1 MRSRRWFSVALLLL
15 APMAMAADRPAGPI
29 TEEGAIDGADFRIDI
44 PKNWNGGLVMYA
56 HGYAMVTMKPQF
68 NLDMV
73 KAAEPLGLAVAQSRY
88 SRQGWAAEEGI
99 LETEEL
105 RKHFVE
111 KYGSTS
117 PTIIAGHSQG
127 GQITYGTIEKY
138 PEAYD
143 GALPMC
149 GVATSAIQFFKE
161 RTFDMRLLFD
171 YYFPGVPGSAV
182 EFPDGTYTFA
192 KASAKVREL
201 IAAEPEKA
209 EAFAKMV
216 NVSSAKEL
224 PTVIAFWSEILR
236 EMTERAGG
244 NCFDNMDTIYSGSPD
259 DAKLNK
265 EIPRHAADPKAAAYL
280 REWVTLTGKI
290 SDPVLALH
298 TLVDD
303 LIPPTYANMYGE
315 KTVLAGTSDLYAQS
329 WIDRAGHCAFNTEE
343 TTEALRQL
351 LDWIK
356 TGKRP
361 TPGDWTKNP

>member
-1 MRSRRWFSVALLLL
+1 MCSRRWFAVALLLL
-15 APMAMAADRPAGPI
+15 APVAMAADRPAGPI

-44 PKNWNGGLVMYA
+44 PENWNGGLLMYA
-56 HGYAMVTMKPQF
+56 HGYAMASSKPGF
-68 NLDMV
+68 NMDMV
-73 KAAEPLGLAVAQSRY
+73 KVAASLGMAVAQSRY

-99 LETEEL
+99 LETEAL
-105 RKHFVE
+105 RKYFVE
-111 KYGSTS
+111 KYGPTS

-127 GQITYGTIEKY
+127 GAITYGTIERY
-138 PEAYD
+138 PDAYD

-149 GVATSAIQFFKE
+149 GVSTSAIEFFKQ
-161 RTFDMRLLFD
+161 RAFDMRLLFD
-171 YYFPGVPGSAV
+171 YFFPGVDGSVV
-182 EFPDGTYTFA
+182 EFPHGSYTFA
-192 KASAKVREL
+192 KTSAKVREL

-216 NVSSAKEL
+216 NISSVDEFPVVL
-224 PTVIAFWSEILR
+224 AFWSEILR

-244 NCFDNMDTIYSGSPD
+244 NCFDNMDTIYSGSTD

-303 LIPPTYANMYGE
+303 LIPPSYANAYGE
-315 KTVLAGTSDLYAQS
+315 KTIVAGTSDLYAQS
-329 WIDRAGHCAFNTEE
+329 WIDREGHCVFNTEE
-343 TTEALRQL
+343 TIEALRQL
-351 LDWIK
+351 LHWIK
-356 TGKRP
+356 TGERP
-361 TPGDWTKNP
+361 TPGDWTKNK

>member
-1 MRSRRWFSVALLLL
+1 MVSRVLGVVAFVLMASL
-15 APMAMAADRPAGPI
+15 AQAADKTVGPI
-29 TEEGAIDGADFRIDI
+29 TEEGDLGGAAFRIDI

-56 HGYAMVTMKPQF
+56 HGYSVRAMKPQF

-73 KAAEPLGLAVAQSRY
+73 KAAEPFGMAVAQSQY

-99 LETEEL
+99 LETEAL
-105 RKHFVE
+105 RKYFIE
-111 KYGSTS
+111 KYGPTK

-127 GQITYGTIEKY
+127 GHITYGTIEKY
-138 PEAYD
+138 PDAYD

-149 GVATSAIQFFKE
+149 GVATSAIQFIKE
-161 RTFDMRLLFD
+161 RVFDMRLLFD
-171 YYFPGVPGSAV
+171 YTFPGMAGSVV

-192 KASAKVREL
+192 KVSAKVREV

-224 PTVIAFWSEILR
+224 PTVIGFWSEILR
-236 EMTERAGG
+236 EMIDRAGG
-244 NCFDNMDTIYSGSPD
+244 NCFDNTDTIYTGSPD

-265 EIPRHAADPKAAAYL
+265 EIKRYTADPKAAAYL
-280 REWVTLTGKI
+280 RQWATLTGQI
-290 SDPVLALH
+290 SDPVLAMH

-303 LIPPTYANMYGE
+303 LIPPTIANMYSE
-315 KTVLAGTSDLYAQS
+315 KTIIAGTSELYAQS
-329 WIDRAGHCAFNTEE
+329 WIDRMGHCAFNVEE
-343 TTEALRQL
+343 TQEALGQL
-351 LDWIK
+351 LEWIK

-361 TPGDWTKNP
+361 TPGDWTKN